1 MSGKH
6 LYLGHQ
12 RASQSERTL
21 CFLGKGAPQHHPGP
35 PHAHIWEADRGTT
48 SGAQRPSLPPVPAE
62 GEAGP
67 RELGEQNGHPLTFRE
82 LLGQDQRGMQQSEE
96 QPGPLPH
103 EARHVYRSDMR
114 LSVHKG
120 EKGPLRVA
128 PSVAPAL
135 QHRAVLAAS
144 RGEPAAVALNRKK
157 FGFAHLPAPF

>member
-1 MSGKH
+1 M
-6 LYLGHQ
+6 
-12 RASQSERTL
+12 RASEWETSLSQAPASVSVRKDTLLSRQRRSPAPSWPPARSHLGGRHGDHLQS
-21 CFLGKGAPQHHPGP
+21 
-35 PHAHIWEADRGTT
+35 
-48 SGAQRPSLPPVPAE
+48 PVPLAAHR
-62 GEAGP
+62 GRGRAPGSWGK
-67 RELGEQNGHPLTFRE
+67 RHPLTFWE

-157 FGFAHLPAPF
+157 SGFAHLPAPF